1 MSNRSAHQSSSRGYR
16 GKTQMKFVPKTQNS
30 APTNHNP
37 TLSSSLRQSLSGST
51 ENRPSAGRGG
61 GASSQKDRV
70 RLGEN
75 GEWVSS
81 RSRGGGGGDGGGWF
95 VNYLPQDEAVAVGL
109 GTEEGGLD
117 PIESQRVV
125 DLLNRELARLL
136 KLKPRDFW
144 REGFLSIFC
153 SSI

>member
-1 MSNRSAHQSSSRGYR
+1 M
-16 GKTQMKFVPKTQNS
+16 
-30 APTNHNP
+30 
-37 TLSSSLRQSLSGST
+37 
-51 ENRPSAGRGG
+51 GG
-61 GASSQKDRV
+61 GASSQKGRV
-70 RLGEN
+70 QLGEN

-81 RSRGGGGGDGGGWF
+81 KSQGQGGGGRRF

-144 REGFLSIFC
+144 REGFLPIFC
-153 SSI
+153 SFI